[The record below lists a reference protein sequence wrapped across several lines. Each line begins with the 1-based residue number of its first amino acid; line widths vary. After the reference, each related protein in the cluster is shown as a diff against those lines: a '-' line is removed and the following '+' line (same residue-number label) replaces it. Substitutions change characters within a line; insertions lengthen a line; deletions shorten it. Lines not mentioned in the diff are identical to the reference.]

1 MRYLC
6 LLLSIKY
13 LIRRRIVLLSVAA
26 VAMSTGLLIATAG
39 LFESFIDSIQSSAT
53 QQLGDVVLNGPGS
66 RGIPQYRKLI
76 ERLNARPEIEA
87 AAGGVNVQGLLLLG
101 KGNVKPVSVWG
112 TDFNDYDEVTG
123 FGDTLLGG
131 NSGDLESQND
141 TEAVGYVGVAVLTEP
156 DEKTDEYDMQVVD
169 EYRGKRMMLTTGTGL
184 SDSAVTIKFKMAD
197 AFQTGIFEFD
207 SHFVYLPVELLNS
220 KVYPDSPDT
229 AHGIKIRLVKG
240 VDTRAGIEA
249 ARQVW
254 DRFAADTLGW
264 TGFLA
269 TAVEIESSVEMQQRL
284 IAEYRKQ
291 MSVLIAI
298 FGIVSA
304 GVVLLI
310 FCIFYMIV
318 ITRRKDIA
326 IIKSCGAGSGTAAM
340 IFIIFGLMIGIAGA
354 GLGLGLGAL
363 VIEYVNPLE
372 KLASSVLGIKLW
384 KSSTYMFERIPAGMN
399 WPATVWI
406 VIASVAASCVGSL
419 LPAIGAALVKPV
431 KLLRYE

>member
-1 MRYLC
+1 MKYLC
-6 LLLSIKY
+6 LLLSLKY

-39 LFESFIDSIQSSAT
+39 LFESFINSIQSSAT

-76 ERLNARPEIEA
+76 ERLTVRPEIEA

-101 KGNVKPVSVWG
+101 RGNVKPVSVWG
-112 TDFNDYDEVTG
+112 TDFDDYDKVTG

-131 NSGDLESQND
+131 NSGNLRREGDSD
-141 TEAVGYVGVAVLTEP
+141 IGYVGIAVLTEP
-156 DEKTDEYDMQVVD
+156 DEKTDAYDMQVV
-169 EYRGKRMMLTTGTGL
+169 ENYRGRRMMLTTGTGL

-207 SHFVYLPVELLNS
+207 SHFVYLPVEVLNS
-220 KVYPDSPDT
+220 RVYPDSPDT
-229 AHGIKIRLVKG
+229 AHGIKIRLAEG
-240 VDTRAGIEA
+240 VGTKAGIEA

-254 DRFAADTLGW
+254 DRFASDTLGW

-269 TAVEIESSVEMQQRL
+269 TAVNIESSVEMQQRL
-284 IAEYRKQ
+284 IGEYRKQ

-326 IIKSCGAGSGTAAM
+326 IIKSCGAGSSTAAM
-340 IFIIFGLMIGIAGA
+340 IFIIFGLIIGIAGA
-354 GLGLGLGAL
+354 TLGLALGAL
-363 VIEYVNPLE
+363 VVEYINPLE
-372 KLASSVLGIKLW
+372 KVASSVLGIKLW

-399 WPATVWI
+399 WPATWWI
-406 VIASVAASCVGSL
+406 ITASVAASCIGSL
-419 LPAIGAALVKPV
+419 LPALSAALVKPV